1 MEGHENP
8 GEVVHML
15 AARTIVIDKS
25 VIKGYHAF
33 KIRPP
38 YITHVPQLFID
49 REYTNVKDEY
59 AWLVWLPQLESFP
72 PDIHDMVTDEKR
84 QLKLSDVA
92 GLPIGHVPRCLSQF
106 FVPL

>member
-1 MEGHENP
+1 MHSINDYVFFFIPFQTNEADRGPQESVEGNENP

-38 YITHVPQLFID
+38 LY
-49 REYTNVKDEY
+49 YTCASIIY
-59 AWLVWLPQLESFP
+59 
-72 PDIHDMVTDEKR
+72 
-84 QLKLSDVA
+84 
-92 GLPIGHVPRCLSQF
+92 
-106 FVPL
+106 